1 MKFYALIFVQHFKY
15 FGILDTRFMKN
26 KVVAALLAFVGGFIG
41 LHKFYLR
48 DSGAGIFYIFLFIMT
63 QSFFPISIILGFID
77 GLRYLMMPP
86 EEFDRK
92 FNRRYKRQRPTR
104 KTNSRVDRSE
114 SRKKNTR
121 GVGRVR
127 SNPFKKSGLKKYKEY
142 DIEEAIEDFHKAL
155 KIDPKDISIHFNLAC
170 AYSLMEDK
178 EKSFKHLELAVT
190 KGLKDTGRIMNHDDL
205 AFLRIQPE
213 FQDFKTNGFK
223 LGRRV
228 QNSSEQS
235 EKPMDDILLAQLN
248 RLMELRKK
256 GVLTEQEFLRER
268 KKVLLR

>member
-1 MKFYALIFVQHFKY
+1 
-15 FGILDTRFMKN
+15 MKN
-26 KVVAALLAFVGGFIG
+26 KVVAALLAIVGGSIG

-48 DSGAGIFYIFLFIMT
+48 EPGAGVFYIFLSMMT
-63 QSFFPISIILGFID
+63 ADLFPVAAILGIID

-92 FNRRYKRQRPTR
+92 FNKRYKRQRPSR
-104 KTNSRVDRSE
+104 KPNSRVERYE
-114 SRKKNTR
+114 ARKNKNR
-121 GVGRVR
+121 GASRVR

-155 KIDPKDISIHFNLAC
+155 KIDPQDISIHFNLAC
-170 AYSLMEDK
+170 AYSLLEDK
-178 EKSFKHLELAVT
+178 EKAFKYLELAVV
-190 KGLKDTGRIMNHDDL
+190 KGLKDHNRIMTHDDL
-205 AFLRIQPE
+205 AFIRIQPE
-213 FQDFKTNGFK
+213 FQDFKVNGFK
-223 LGRRV
+223 LNQRV
-228 QNSSEQS
+228 KNEQNHG

-268 KKVLLR
+268 KKVLVR

>member
-1 MKFYALIFVQHFKY
+1 M
-15 FGILDTRFMKN
+15 
-26 KVVAALLAFVGGFIG
+26 
-41 LHKFYLR
+41 
-48 DSGAGIFYIFLFIMT
+48 
-63 QSFFPISIILGFID
+63 
-77 GLRYLMMPP
+77 
-86 EEFDRK
+86 
-92 FNRRYKRQRPTR
+92 
-104 KTNSRVDRSE
+104 
-114 SRKKNTR
+114 
-121 GVGRVR
+121 R